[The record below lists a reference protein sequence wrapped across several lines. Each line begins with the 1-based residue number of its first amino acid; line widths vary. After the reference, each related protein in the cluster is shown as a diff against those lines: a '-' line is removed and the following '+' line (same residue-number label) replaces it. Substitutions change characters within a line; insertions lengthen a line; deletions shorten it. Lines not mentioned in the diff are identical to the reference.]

1 MAQPTEVE
9 TPVKPAE
16 NRSVPQETH
25 SASEPPAARS
35 GNSLA
40 SRPHAKII
48 AIVVVL
54 VLLVG
59 GFFAYEYFQTYEST
73 DDAQVDGHLM
83 PLSAR
88 ISGYV
93 ISVNVDD
100 NQEVKAGTVLAE
112 IDPKDYQV
120 ALDQAKAQLADAEAS
135 AQALNINVPIASV
148 NSSSQISVSEA
159 DVENS
164 RAGIA
169 VAEDQLE
176 AAKAQVAQAQAN
188 DVKAQNDLI
197 RYKQLVDKQ
206 EISQQQFDQAVAA
219 AKASSATVRPR
230 MPPPPPRR
238 SR

>member
-9 TPVKPAE
+9 TSVKPAE

-40 SRPHAKII
+40 SRPHARII
-48 AIVVVL
+48 AIVVAL

-93 ISVNVDD
+93 INVNVDD
-100 NQEVKAGTVLAE
+100 NQFVKSGTVLAE
-112 IDPKDYQV
+112 IDPRDYQV
-120 ALDQAKAQLADAEAS
+120 AADQASANLADAEA
-135 AQALNINVPIASV
+135 QAASLGINIPITSI
-148 NSSSQISVSEA
+148 N
-159 DVENS
+159 
-164 RAGIA
+164 
-169 VAEDQLE
+169 
-176 AAKAQVAQAQAN
+176 
-188 DVKAQNDLI
+188 
-197 RYKQLVDKQ
+197 
-206 EISQQQFDQAVAA
+206 
-219 AKASSATVRPR
+219 TT
-230 MPPPPPRR
+230 
-238 SR
+238 

>member
-9 TPVKPAE
+9 TSVKPAE

-40 SRPHAKII
+40 SRPHARII
-48 AIVVVL
+48 AIVVAL

-93 ISVNVDD
+93 INVNVDD
-100 NQEVKAGTVLAE
+100 NQFVKAGTVLAE
-112 IDPKDYQV
+112 IDPRDYQV
-120 ALDQAKAQLADAEAS
+120 AADQARANLADAEA
-135 AQALNINVPIASV
+135 QAASLGINVPITSI
-148 NSSSQISVSEA
+148 STTSQTSASEA
-159 DVENS
+159 DVENAQ
-164 RAGIA
+164 AGIA
-169 VAEDQLE
+169 GAQQQFD
-176 AAKAQVAQAQAN
+176 AAKAQLAQAEEN
-188 DVKAQNDLI
+188 V
-197 RYKQLVDKQ
+197 
-206 EISQQQFDQAVAA
+206 
-219 AKASSATVRPR
+219 
-230 MPPPPPRR
+230 
-238 SR
+238 